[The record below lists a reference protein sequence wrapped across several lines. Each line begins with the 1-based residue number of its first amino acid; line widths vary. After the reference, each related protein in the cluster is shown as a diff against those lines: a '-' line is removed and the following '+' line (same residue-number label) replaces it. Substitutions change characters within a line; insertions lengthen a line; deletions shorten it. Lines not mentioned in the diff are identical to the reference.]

1 LFRKLNNCF
10 HIHIF
15 DLSGSF
21 QFFDIE
27 SYRAMCVAIIVPRE
41 LYRFILMKSWPF
53 KGGAMYFFAV
63 ETKEVFMP
71 YR

>member
-1 LFRKLNNCF
+1 
-10 HIHIF
+10 
-15 DLSGSF
+15 
-21 QFFDIE
+21 
-27 SYRAMCVAIIVPRE
+27 MCVAIIVPRE

-53 KGGAMYFFAV
+53 KGGAMCFFAV